1 MKIKINKE
9 STLPLDYHFRGERVL
24 MKPLFDELIRKLR
37 KELDFEYK
45 IGKAYIGLIR
55 MLVFVALRVQTK
67 KIIVE
72 FTVRKMLK
80 SPRIEKTIQF
90 QKRRWAYF
98 LDIKESKDI
107 DKELIDW
114 IKQSYE

>member
-9 STLPLDYHFRGERVL
+9 STFPLDYHFRGERVS
-24 MKPLFDELIRKLR
+24 MKPLFDELVTKLE
-37 KELDFEYK
+37 KELYFEYK
-45 IGKAYIGLIR
+45 IGKAYIGLIHT
-55 MLVFVALRVQTK
+55 LVFAAFRVQTK

-72 FTVRKMLK
+72 ITLRKMLK
-80 SPRIEKTIQF
+80 SPRIKKTLQF

-114 IKQSYE
+114 IKQSCE

>member
-1 MKIKINKE
+1 MKIKINGK
-9 STLPLDYHFRGERVL
+9 STFPLDYHFRGERVL
-24 MKPLFDELIRKLR
+24 MKPLFDELITKLR

-55 MLVFVALRVQTK
+55 TLVFVGLRVQTK

-72 FTVRKMLK
+72 ITLRKMLK
-80 SPRIEKTIQF
+80 SPRIKKTLQF

-107 DKELIDW
+107 DKELINW